1 MHADPLMSTLH
12 LQKETGANVENRR
25 IKFIDNILTKQYFNF
40 FVHSKALN
48 DRTKSFLKRIV
59 SMIDK
64 SCRS

>member
-25 IKFIDNILTKQYFNF
+25 IRFIDNISTKLYV